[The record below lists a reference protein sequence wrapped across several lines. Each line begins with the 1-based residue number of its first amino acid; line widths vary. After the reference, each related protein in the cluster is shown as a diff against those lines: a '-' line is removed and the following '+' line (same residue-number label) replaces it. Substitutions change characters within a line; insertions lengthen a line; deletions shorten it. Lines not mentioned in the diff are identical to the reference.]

1 MISSV
6 DTVFGSEICEEVND
20 TRACVFLFFLIMK
33 RRARQAKS
41 IRDVIVRSKKK
52 YEQFFSKRNI
62 HLKRQMDITNDEKG
76 GGANSR
82 SKNNYQRLLQGSG
95 AVFSL

>member
-76 GGANSR
+76 GGE
-82 SKNNYQRLLQGSG
+82 
-95 AVFSL
+95 FTI